1 MIGKNYFYSKK
12 YFAYQSAANLNFHE
26 KKTEFLEP
34 GGVLHTF

>member
-1 MIGKNYFYSKK
+1 MIGYNYFYLKK
-12 YFAYQSAANLNFHE
+12 YLAYHSDANLNFHG